1 MSAPIPRDAP
11 KPELLPDEEI
21 VRRVRAGERDLYEL
35 LLRRHN
41 QRVYRAIRSVLRDEV
56 EIEDVMQ
63 QAYVLAYV
71 HLDQFAGLARF
82 STWLVRIAI
91 NEALARARRPRLVLV
106 DEGSEEAE
114 APMSTASGGRTP
126 EQELEQR
133 ELVLLVER
141 AIDEL
146 PEMYRTVMV
155 LREIEGLSTAEVAEA
170 LETTEDVVKT
180 RLHRARALLTARV
193 EASDSELEGAFPFHA
208 RRCDRVVAAVMT
220 QLAARTRSRA
230 RASAPRGTR
239 S

>member
-11 KPELLPDEEI
+11 TPDLLPDEEI
-21 VRRVRAGERDLYEL
+21 VRRVRGGERDLYEL

-41 QRVYRAIRSVLRDEV
+41 QRVYRAIRSVLRDEAEV
-56 EIEDVMQ
+56 EDVMQ

-71 HLDQFAGLARF
+71 HLEQFAGLARF

-91 NEALARARRPRLVLV
+91 NEALARARRNPRLVLV
-106 DEGSEEAE
+106 DVDDEVSSEQAE

-155 LREIEGLSTAEVAEA
+155 LREIEGLSTAEVAES
-170 LETTEDVVKT
+170 LDISEDVVKT
-180 RLHRARALLTARV
+180 RLHRARALLSSRV
-193 EASDSELEGAFPFHA
+193 EASDPQLEGAFPFHA

-220 QLAARTRSRA
+220 RLALL
-230 RASAPRGTR
+230 GTR

>member
-21 VRRVRAGERDLYEL
+21 VRRVRSGERDLYEL

-56 EIEDVMQ
+56 EVEDVMQ

-91 NEALARARRPRLVLV
+91 NEALARARRNPRLVLV
-106 DEGSEEAE
+106 DDVDDGSEEAE
-114 APMSTASGGRTP
+114 APMSTASGGRNP

-155 LREIEGLSTAEVAEA
+155 LREIEGLSTAEVAES
-170 LETTEDVVKT
+170 LDISEDVVKT
-180 RLHRARALLTARV
+180 RLHRARALLSSRV
-193 EASDSELEGAFPFHA
+193 AAGDPDLEGAFPFHA
-208 RRCDRVVAAVMT
+208 RRCDRVVAAVM
-220 QLAARTRSRA
+220 SRL
-230 RASAPRGTR
+230 SLLGTR

>member
-41 QRVYRAIRSVLRDEV
+41 QRVYRAIRSVLRDEGEV
-56 EIEDVMQ
+56 EDVMQ

-91 NEALARARRPRLVLV
+91 NEALARARKAPRLVLV
-106 DEGSEEAE
+106 DDGSEEAE
-114 APMSTASGGRTP
+114 VSMSTAAGGRTP

-193 EASDSELEGAFPFHA
+193 EASDSQLEGAFPFHA

-220 QLAARTRSRA
+220 QLALI
-230 RASAPRGTR
+230 GTR